1 MQDAL
6 QKHNPVQRGSSRL
19 TPHIRPLPEAVDNR
33 MSGLVRLLLT
43 ASALLIIY
51 IDPSEHSQH
60 LGLTYGAL
68 VLYSL
73 YSAALY
79 FLPDRHTSLLP
90 VNIIHWIDVCW
101 SVALIALTGGT
112 SSIFFYFFFFAILI
126 ASFRNGFSSG
136 WRVSIVSTVLFTV
149 VGLAVAPEG
158 ADFELNRS
166 LLRPVYL
173 LVLGYMIAYW
183 GGFEVGLKRRFML
196 LRAVGTLANLRFGSD
211 RTMSNVIERLRD
223 FYDAD
228 VRLITV
234 AEQDSGYTLRHA
246 RRRGDERDVRAE
258 PLAPEVAARFLVL
271 SAMQAA
277 ISIRPPFWSSQQG
290 ESWLVYD
297 VETHQRGIVRS
308 AELHFLA
315 TAFEAASVL
324 TVPLHTR
331 KTPAGRL
338 FLISDKPRA
347 FKAADIDFV
356 LQVFGQVAPIIE
368 NIRLVKRLAAA
379 AAEQER
385 GKIARDLHDS
395 VIQPYIGLQIGLA
408 AICQKLELGGFDVA
422 ADAQRL
428 LEMTKSEIDELR
440 GYMRDVREGRAHDTN
455 LLPAIRR
462 FARKFGE
469 ATSID
474 VQVESAG
481 EINIVPQLAG
491 EAFQI
496 VSEALS
502 NIRRH
507 TRASRATVT
516 LACSA
521 EQLTIRVRNNHA
533 DGDRPKD
540 FTPRSITERALT
552 LGGQAR
558 VEQEHDGWTAVVI
571 EILL

>member
-6 QKHNPVQRGSSRL
+6 QKHHPVQRGSSRL
-19 TPHIRPLPEAVDNR
+19 TPHVRPLPEAVDNR

-126 ASFRNGFSSG
+126 ASFRNGFASG
-136 WRVSIVSTVLFTV
+136 WRVTIASTVLFTV

-271 SAMQAA
+271 PAMQAA

-308 AELHFLA
+308 AELDFLA

-368 NIRLVKRLAAA
+368 NIRLVNRLAAA

>member
-1 MQDAL
+1 M
-6 QKHNPVQRGSSRL
+6 
-19 TPHIRPLPEAVDNR
+19 
-33 MSGLVRLLLT
+33 
-43 ASALLIIY
+43 
-51 IDPSEHSQH
+51 
-60 LGLTYGAL
+60 
-68 VLYSL
+68 
-73 YSAALY
+73 
-79 FLPDRHTSLLP
+79 
-90 VNIIHWIDVCW
+90 
-101 SVALIALTGGT
+101 
-112 SSIFFYFFFFAILI
+112 
-126 ASFRNGFSSG
+126 
-136 WRVSIVSTVLFTV
+136 
-149 VGLAVAPEG
+149 
-158 ADFELNRS
+158 
-166 LLRPVYL
+166 RPVYL

-234 AEQDSGYTLRHA
+234 AEQGSGYILRHA

-271 SAMQAA
+271 PAMQAA

-297 VETHQRGIVRS
+297 VETHQRGIVWS
-308 AELHFLA
+308 AELDFLA

>member
-6 QKHNPVQRGSSRL
+6 QKHHPVQRGSSRL
-19 TPHIRPLPEAVDNR
+19 TPHVRPLPEAVDNR
-33 MSGLVRLLLT
+33 MIGLVRLLLT
-43 ASALLIIY
+43 VSALLIIY
-51 IDPSEHSQH
+51 IDPAEHSQH

-79 FLPDRHTSLLP
+79 CLPDRHTSLLP
-90 VNIIHWIDVCW
+90 VNIIHWVDVCW

-211 RTMSNVIERLRD
+211 RTMSNVIERLRN

-234 AEQDSGYTLRHA
+234 AEQGSGYILRHA

-277 ISIRPPFWSSQQG
+277 ISSRPPFWSRQQG

-308 AELHFLA
+308 AELDFLA

-356 LQVFGQVAPIIE
+356 LQVFGQVAPIME
-368 NIRLVKRLAAA
+368 NIRLVNRLAAA
-379 AAEQER
+379 ASEQER

-558 VEQEHDGWTAVVI
+558 VEQEPDGWTAVVI
-571 EILL
+571 EIPL